1 MKAGKVLVFR
11 AWLDLKMNSS
21 VNQTETTDL
30 LVELGC
36 EELPPKTLKRLA
48 QSFYNNS
55 CKGLSDAGF
64 EINSA
69 EGKVYYS
76 PRRMGFRIT
85 AVAGKQADQ
94 LLERKGPAVAA
105 AFDESGKPTPAA
117 LGFARSVGKE
127 VDELDRQKTDKG
139 EWLFCTID
147 QPGKQL
153 SEVLFPVLEKAL
165 AGLPVA
171 KPMRWSDHDYQ
182 FVRPVHWLIVL
193 HGSEVLEGSL
203 YGQESRNMTR
213 GHRIH
218 SPGPHQIETPAD
230 YETTLEQACVLVD
243 PESRKRKIK
252 TLATQAGQ
260 ALGGET
266 RITDSLLDEVSNIVE
281 WPSVITCEFEEAFL
295 EVPQEAL
302 VASMEDHQKFF
313 PVLNPQTGKITAG
326 FVVITNVDSKNPAL
340 VKQGFER
347 VIRPRLADARF
358 FWDQDQKQALSAY
371 SDALGAV
378 VFQKKLGSI
387 GDKSRRMAEISGK
400 LADVLDLDSENARRA
415 AELCKCDLLT
425 QMVGEFPE
433 LQGTM
438 GGYYSD
444 RSGEHPDVSSAISEH
459 YAPRFAGDVIPAGE
473 LGQVLSIADRMDSLV
488 GIFAAGLK
496 PSGNKDPFALRRAA
510 LGVVR
515 ILSEAGLQVSLD
527 KLLEITAQSMS
538 GQLEVAEE
546 CLSEV
551 RVFVLER
558 AKHFFLDQGI
568 NTNVVNAT
576 FAAPVTSI
584 PDLKA
589 RLEALNQFM
598 RLPEAESL
606 VAANKRIA
614 NILRKSE
621 DDVSGDIREELLV
634 IDEERQLFD
643 EVVTLETDLSP
654 LFANADYATALSS
667 LTRLEPAISA
677 FFEAV
682 MVMDEDKSVR
692 TNRLSLLNRLKGL
705 FDQVADLA
713 KAT

>member
-1 MKAGKVLVFR
+1 MKAGKASVSR
-11 AWLDLKMNSS
+11 AWLDLQMSNP

-48 QSFYNNS
+48 RSFYDGS

-64 EINSA
+64 DISSGD
-69 EGKVYYS
+69 GKVYYS
-76 PRRMGFRIT
+76 PRRLGFRI
-85 AVAGKQADQ
+85 AGVAGKQADQ

-105 AFDESGKPTPAA
+105 AFDDSGNPTPAA

-127 VDELDRQKTDKG
+127 VDELGRQKTDKG

-153 SEVLFPVLEKAL
+153 GEVLFPVLEKAL

-193 HGSEVLEGSL
+193 HGSEILEGTL
-203 YGQESRNMTR
+203 YGQVAGNTTR

-218 SPGPHQIETPAD
+218 SPGPHQIKSPAD
-230 YETTLEQACVLVD
+230 YEPTLEKACVIVD
-243 PESRKRKIK
+243 PEIRKQKIK
-252 TLATQAGQ
+252 VLATDAGRT
-260 ALGGET
+260 LGGET
-266 RITDSLLDEVSNIVE
+266 RITESLLDEVSNIVE
-281 WPSVITCEFEEAFL
+281 WPFAISCEFEEAFL

-326 FVVITNVDSKNPAL
+326 FVVIANVNSKNPAL

-358 FWDQDQKQALSAY
+358 FWDQDQKQPLSAY
-371 SDALGAV
+371 TDALNAV

-387 GDKSRRMAEISGK
+387 GDKSRRMSAISEK
-400 LADVLDLDSENARRA
+400 LADFLGLDSENSKRSAG
-415 AELCKCDLLT
+415 LCKCDLLT

-438 GGYYSD
+438 GGYYSG
-444 RSGEHPDVSSAISEH
+444 RSGEHEAVSAAITEH
-459 YAPRFAGDVIPAGE
+459 YAPRFAGDAIPASE

-496 PSGNKDPFALRRAA
+496 PTGSKDPFALRRAA

-515 ILSEAGLQVSLD
+515 ILSEASLPVTLD
-527 KLLEITAQSMS
+527 KLLEITAQAMS
-538 GQLEVAEE
+538 GQLEVSEE

-551 RVFVLER
+551 RVFILER
-558 AKHFFLDQGI
+558 TKHFFLDQGI

-576 FAAPVTSI
+576 FAAPVSTI

-589 RLEALNQFM
+589 RLKALNRFM

-621 DDVSGDIREELLV
+621 DVVSKDIREELLK
-634 IDEERQLFD
+634 IDEESRLFD
-643 EVVTLETDLSP
+643 EVSTLESDLSP
-654 LFANADYATALSS
+654 LFASGDYETALNS
-667 LTRLEPAISA
+667 LARLEPTISA

-682 MVMDEDKSVR
+682 MVMDEDKDIR
-692 TNRLSLLNRLKGL
+692 NNRLSLLSRLKGL
-705 FDQVADLA
+705 FDRVADLA